1 MMKQRLIR
9 KTLKIEGMTCTSCEM
24 RIENALKK
32 LDGVVDVKA
41 TFSGSSVY
49 VTYDAN
55 VVSLDKII
63 EAIEKLHYQ
72 VKNKAGEQI
81 VSGPDAKKASEDKM
95 TVNQFLGI
103 GIILFAL
110 YFIIKN
116 TVGFNFVPEVNQSMG
131 YGILFVVGLLTSLHC
146 IAMCGGINLSQCV
159 SYKFE
164 DGDSSKFFRLKPSL
178 LYNSGRVVSYTIV
191 GGIVGA
197 LGSVISF
204 SGAAK
209 GIVAIISGVFM
220 VIMGLNMLNVFPWL
234 RKLNPRMPRI
244 FGNKIYKGAGKYGP
258 FYIGLLNGLM
268 PCGPLQAMQI
278 YALGTGSFLAGA
290 ASMFLFSLGTMPLM
304 FGFGAI
310 SSLLSRRFTHK
321 MMKVSAML
329 VIILGVVMVN
339 RGLSLSGVNIAFASS
354 GSGNVAKIEGNVQV
368 VTTQIDSN
376 SYSPIIVQKGI
387 PVRWTI
393 QVEESDLN
401 GCNNP
406 LIIPKYNIQK
416 ELVPGDNIIEFT
428 PTEEG
433 NIVYTCWMGM
443 ISSNIKVVSDI
454 SKVSEKDI
462 QDAADSN
469 SSRAFGGGCCAAG
482 SKATKFAGGR
492 IPTDEIAIGEI
503 KDGVQYV
510 SMDVN
515 DYGFSPA
522 VIVIQKGIETIWTI
536 NGEQLNTCNNM
547 LIFPA
552 YNAQVP
558 LKQGENELEFI
569 PESDFTFSCWM
580 GMLNGYVKVVDDIN
594 DIDMD
599 AIKKEI
605 ERYRPARG
613 AGGCCGI

>member
-1 MMKQRLIR
+1 MKQRLIR

>member
-1 MMKQRLIR
+1 MEQRLIR
-9 KTLKIEGMTCTSCEM
+9 KTLKIEGMSCTSCEM

-41 TFSGSSVY
+41 TFGSSSVY
-49 VTYDAN
+49 VTYDEN

-72 VKNKAGEQI
+72 VKNKAGEQV
-81 VSGPDAKKASEDKM
+81 VSRPDAKKASGDKM

-103 GIILFAL
+103 GVILFAL

-131 YGILFVVGLLTSLHC
+131 YGILFSVGLLTSLHC

-159 SYKFE
+159 SYNFE
-164 DGDSSKFFRLKPSL
+164 EGGSSKFSRLKPSL
-178 LYNSGRVVSYTIV
+178 LYNSGRVVSYTII

-209 GIVAIISGVFM
+209 GIVAIVSGVFM

-290 ASMFLFSLGTMPLM
+290 ASMFLFSLGTVPLM
-304 FGFGAI
+304 FGFGAV
-310 SSLLSRRFTHK
+310 SSLISRRFTHR

-376 SYSPIIVQKGI
+376 SYEPIIVQKGI

-393 QVEESDLN
+393 RAEESDLN

-443 ISSNIKVVSDI
+443 IRSNIKVVSDI
-454 SKVSEKDI
+454 SKVSKKDI
-462 QDAADSN
+462 QDAEDS
-469 SSRAFGGGCCAAG
+469 SSSGAFGGGCCAAG

-492 IPTDEIAIGEI
+492 IPTDEIAIGKI
-503 KDGVQYV
+503 KDGIQYV

-522 VIVIQKGIETIWTI
+522 VIVVQKGIETIWTI

-558 LKQGENELEFI
+558 LKQGENKLKFV
-569 PESDFTFSCWM
+569 PEGDFTFSCWM

-605 ERYRPARG
+605 ERYRPPRG

>member
-1 MMKQRLIR
+1 MKQRLIR

-32 LDGVVDVKA
+32 LEGVVDVRA
-41 TFSGSSVY
+41 TLSSSSVY

-209 GIVAIISGVFM
+209 GIVAILSGVFM

-278 YALGTGSFLAGA
+278 YALGTGSFVAGA
-290 ASMFLFSLGTMPLM
+290 ASMFLFSLGTVPLM

-310 SSLLSRRFTHK
+310 SSMLSRRFTHK

>member
-1 MMKQRLIR
+1 MEQRLIR
-9 KTLKIEGMTCTSCEM
+9 KTLKIEGMSCTSCEM

-41 TFSGSSVY
+41 TFGSSSVY
-49 VTYDAN
+49 VTYDEN

-72 VKNKAGEQI
+72 VKNKAGEQV
-81 VSGPDAKKASEDKM
+81 VSRPDAKKASGDKM

-103 GIILFAL
+103 GVILFAL

-131 YGILFVVGLLTSLHC
+131 YGILFSVGLLTSLHC

-159 SYKFE
+159 SYNFE
-164 DGDSSKFFRLKPSL
+164 EGGSSKFSRLKPSL
-178 LYNSGRVVSYTIV
+178 LYNSGRVVSYTII

-290 ASMFLFSLGTMPLM
+290 ASMFLFSLGTVPLM
-304 FGFGAI
+304 FGFGAV
-310 SSLLSRRFTHK
+310 SSLISRRFTHR

-376 SYSPIIVQKGI
+376 SYEPIIVQKGI

-393 QVEESDLN
+393 RAEESDLN

-443 ISSNIKVVSDI
+443 IRSNIKVVSDI
-454 SKVSEKDI
+454 SKVSKKDI
-462 QDAADSN
+462 QDAEDSS

-492 IPTDEIAIGEI
+492 IPTDEIAIGKI
-503 KDGVQYV
+503 KDGIQYV

-522 VIVIQKGIETIWTI
+522 VIVVQKGIETIWTI

-558 LKQGENELEFI
+558 LKQGENKLKFV
-569 PESDFTFSCWM
+569 PEGDFTFSCWM

-605 ERYRPARG
+605 ERYRPPRG